1 MLAQAFGEGGHN
13 MVHGGAL
20 LPDTLRWIWSDCL
33 DVKEEDG
40 DTGYAGGFAFGWAP
54 PLLADP
60 RTPRPCGA
68 VAFIRQAPPALP
80 LPPVNRRR
88 IVILR

>member
-1 MLAQAFGEGGHN
+1 MFAQAFGEGGHN

-33 DVKEEDG
+33 DVKQEDG

-54 PLLADP
+54 AQPHGARHWTPTDRP
-60 RTPRPCGA
+60 R
-68 VAFIRQAPPALP
+68 L
-80 LPPVNRRR
+80 
-88 IVILR
+88 

>member
-1 MLAQAFGEGGHN
+1 MLLAQAFGEGGHN

-40 DTGYAGGFAFGWAP
+40 DTGG
-54 PLLADP
+54 
-60 RTPRPCGA
+60 RTKAKTKMGREC
-68 VAFIRQAPPALP
+68 
-80 LPPVNRRR
+80 
-88 IVILR
+88 